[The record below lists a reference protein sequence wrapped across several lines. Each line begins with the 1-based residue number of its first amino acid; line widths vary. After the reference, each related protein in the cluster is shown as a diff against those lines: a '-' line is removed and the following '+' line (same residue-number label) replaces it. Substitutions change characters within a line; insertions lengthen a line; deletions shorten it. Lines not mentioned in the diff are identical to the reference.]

1 MYQVNFSEQ
10 SMKELNKLDVIVQM
24 ELVEII
30 TSITKEQLDKPS
42 DELGRFNRKNTT
54 FYRVRANDFRIYFE
68 LKADNLYAHYIL
80 HKNTLADFIFRT
92 KLPANEEFLAEQED
106 SFWKYLETL

>member
-10 SMKELNKLDVIVQM
+10 SMKELNKLDVIAQM
-24 ELVEII
+24 GLVEFI
-30 TSITKEQLDKPS
+30 TSITQEQLDKPS
-42 DELGRFNRKNTT
+42 DELGCFKRKNTT
-54 FYRVRANDFRIYFE
+54 FYRVRANEFRIYFE
-68 LKADNLYAHYIL
+68 LRDDNIYAQYIL